1 MDMNGS
7 EEEKQKT
14 RTTNT
19 TKLSKL
25 SFSLLTSALL
35 ILSSIAAAQ
44 QLIIMPQIMIVSVNA
59 QSEEASEHACPVPG
73 YTLSRGECTAEPI
86 IKFEC
91 KPSSLGGVTAV
102 LTNDQ
107 CTVRAGISDIQENE
121 CNELGGVFSTFEH
134 KKPPTSECIFPATE
148 TPSCPGDVVP
158 TEQGECITRP
168 GLGNDPRT

>member
-1 MDMNGS
+1 MGMNDS

-14 RTTNT
+14 STATTRIA
-19 TKLSKL
+19 KL

-44 QLIIMPQIMIVSVNA
+44 QLIIMPQMIVSVNA

-91 KPSSLGGVTAV
+91 KPSSLGGMTAV

-134 KKPPTSECIFPATE
+134 RNPPHQNVYS
-148 TPSCPGDVVP
+148 
-158 TEQGECITRP
+158 QQQK
-168 GLGNDPRT
+168 